1 MNGERCTDHKAP
13 RGVRRI
19 EIRRLAAA
27 VVLLSA
33 VAACRGVHSEST
45 PPAVPATSTRPVV
58 PKAPVAVVE
67 PAPVA
72 VEPEPE
78 EMTADQAAVVA
89 QEYLKILVEGSAAAK
104 AGIFEIPAGLPGI
117 HLRKPCI
124 CGAPPDDEEREWS
137 EYNEQVF
144 DADGGPEISDKPY
157 VFMDACS
164 LHSVS
169 GEVSAGKLTAT
180 FTAVTSYPA
189 AAYPEKLPLT
199 ASQMATHRVLLPRAS
214 NANGWCVH
222 GLWNSTRDVLGD
234 YADLVQFEWDI
245 RELAFEELSP

>member
-1 MNGERCTDHKAP
+1 MNGQSCMDHKTPQGA
-13 RGVRRI
+13 RRTK
-19 EIRRLAAA
+19 IRFLGAA
-27 VVLLSA
+27 VLLAGA
-33 VAACRGVHSEST
+33 VAACRSVHSEST
-45 PPAVPATSTRPVV
+45 PPAVPATSTWPVV
-58 PKAPVAVVE
+58 PKAPPAVVE
-67 PAPVA
+67 P
-72 VEPEPE
+72 EPA

-117 HLRKPCI
+117 HLRKPCL

-137 EYNEQVF
+137 EYHEQVF
-144 DADGGPEISDKPY
+144 DAAGGPEISDKPY